1 MIPNLTPKSVFQSP
15 EGITARLLIRASEGC
30 PKVMS
35 LAPGGIQD
43 GLASVPILQEDDKDG
58 DRPVPVYF
66 HGSWDVAKHTPTI
79 LACHSIITTLGR
91 TNRRHVRQRRWRLN
105 LMMNKPGVMDR
116 RAMCPGG

>member
-1 MIPNLTPKSVFQSP
+1 MSKSYELGSRG
-15 EGITARLLIRASEGC
+15 EM
-30 PKVMS
+30 K
-35 LAPGGIQD
+35 IQD

-58 DRPVPVYF
+58 DRPAPVYF